1 MKKKNRTGI
10 LTALLA
16 VSTGVESMKRIGI
29 ITALLAVLLFAS
41 IPVQA
46 TIDPT
51 GCFVNSVKVRS
62 TAVIPGN
69 GVNGQTVFN
78 FGILV
83 GTGGDSG
90 ACNVGPAFSSD
101 GTGTGVTITFFKPD
115 KNGNPTVG
123 PSLIDSN
130 RSYKSDGTA
139 DTCYYSSDD
148 INNNFCKLNN
158 IIGARAIFVPSMQWL
173 ADVNPGIT
181 QADANAVVTC
191 PDGKCSHQAVGDLGG
206 DSNLPVRVILNE
218 SIPNTILTKTANP
231 KSGTSLP
238 FTVTYTYTEKNTG
251 NVNLA
256 NVNVTDSNCVPTLV
270 GAPFTKQQP
279 LGLLNVLEPGATATF
294 TCTKTYNTS
303 GTFVNTGFGHGNP
316 TYYDPVTNTD
326 VISSTDI
333 TAPEYPG
340 EQATETVTVST
351 PTPTP
356 TPPPPPSEEHWNVEW
371 INTMPWQYT
380 QFTLPE
386 DQDYL
391 VTSGFMAPEA
401 RTKIFDGVPT
411 PLAVNEGDRLKFW
424 TNSTITDDLYVNAI
438 GGNTQTLNG
447 GNTQTL
453 TASLKLYGYFDE
465 GAGDL
470 NAIDPV
476 TNKKPEQAPYTNP
489 IAPFYPQSNQ
499 SPRKDFVTFNP
510 AIMDHNQGY
519 PELIFLDPSNG
530 NTVQRPQE
538 KVFKRMWYEKAWFK
552 DDYQA
557 QANGHWD
564 VVIEACEPLDP
575 RKTCQYVTTL
585 PLDDEK
591 AINDQLIAGNR
602 IRENNNDPALGDTY
616 APAIEQEFAYMTLN
630 DLRMPIL
637 VKNGSHILIPMAHQA
652 ANSYRGINSFDAA
665 NQGVKDAVRV
675 ESEKTLGMDID
686 NDGKLS
692 SMDTDGKDVSGDES
706 IVLVLDNKNLS
717 KDSKLQFFDNVVTL
731 RSVFTAPQSIV
742 YDVCDNEGGDS
753 TNCEKNQNL
762 AVGQVAKYQ
771 RGMKDDKG
779 PFYIKLIAVDENNNQ
794 AVIEVGRM
802 FGQTL
807 ANIGANARWN
817 QKSFIVDEVFYN
829 VAGIKAKVVNG
840 VEQFKYI
847 VIRQKLPKEEIK
859 LYGKHLKVW
868 EINEV
873 LPEMPPFNMQHE
885 IIVDILETQDRAK
898 IGNKIE
904 ARPLEI
910 TYIRETKEKRFV
922 GELKEIYNQT
932 GNKEAWVVEWFNT
945 MPFQYTEFVL
955 PSGQKYLVT
964 TGFRA
969 PESVTSVW
977 DGDVSGNETPIVIKG
992 DRLKFWHDA
1001 SIAKG
1006 LYINDGTLRLYGY
1019 FDEGPGDLTVIDPV
1033 TNKKPEQAPYTDPEA
1048 PFYPQ
1053 SGQSPRK
1060 DFVTFN
1066 PAIMD
1071 HNQGYPELIFLD
1083 PSNGNTVQ
1091 RPQEKVFK
1099 RMWYEKALFKDD
1111 YQAQANGH
1119 WDVVIEAC
1127 KPLDPRKTCQYVTTV
1142 QLDDEQAIQDQ
1153 LEAGNRIR
1161 EHNNDPS
1168 LGDTYAPAI
1177 EQEFAYMTLNDIRMP
1192 IEVKSGSHIL
1202 IPMAH
1207 QATNSYRGINSFD
1220 AANKGVKD
1228 AVKVESEKTLN
1239 MDIDGDGI
1247 MSSMDTDGT
1256 DVSGDESIVL
1266 VLDNKKLSKNDKL
1279 QFFDNVVTLKDVM
1292 TTPASI
1298 TYDICDN
1305 EGGGSQNCAR
1315 DQVLKVGDVANY
1327 QRGMNDVKGP
1337 FYIKLIAVDQNNNQA
1352 VIEVGRMFGQTL
1364 ANIGAN
1370 PRWNQKAFIVDEI
1383 FYNVVAI
1390 KTKVVN
1396 GVEQFKYIVIRQK
1409 LPKEEIKLYGK
1420 HLGFW
1425 SPEEILPELPPFNMN
1440 HEIIV
1445 DVLRN
1450 QALPA
1455 NMQDKI
1461 GKKIPANPLEI
1472 TYVVEAKEPRFQ
1484 GQLKEIYAQNNT
1496 SITPEPTTT
1505 PTTPTPTQTPVPTID
1520 GAALYASN
1528 CASASCHG
1536 PLATSSKRDR
1546 TAANI
1551 QNAINGIPAMSSL
1564 SFLSQAQIQAIA
1576 NALSTTAT
1584 PTATATGTATATA
1597 TGTATATTTGTATAT
1612 ATATPGTTCQ
1622 GDITGDGAINSADFV
1637 IFASAY
1643 NSASGDPRFN
1653 VKADL
1658 NNNGSIDSA
1667 DFVLFASKYGTSCNA
1682 S

>member
-1 MKKKNRTGI
+1 M
-10 LTALLA
+10 
-16 VSTGVESMKRIGI
+16 
-29 ITALLAVLLFAS
+29 
-41 IPVQA
+41 
-46 TIDPT
+46 
-51 GCFVNSVKVRS
+51 
-62 TAVIPGN
+62 
-69 GVNGQTVFN
+69 
-78 FGILV
+78 
-83 GTGGDSG
+83 
-90 ACNVGPAFSSD
+90 
-101 GTGTGVTITFFKPD
+101 
-115 KNGNPTVG
+115 
-123 PSLIDSN
+123 
-130 RSYKSDGTA
+130 
-139 DTCYYSSDD
+139 
-148 INNNFCKLNN
+148 
-158 IIGARAIFVPSMQWL
+158 
-173 ADVNPGIT
+173 
-181 QADANAVVTC
+181 
-191 PDGKCSHQAVGDLGG
+191 
-206 DSNLPVRVILNE
+206 
-218 SIPNTILTKTANP
+218 
-231 KSGTSLP
+231 
-238 FTVTYTYTEKNTG
+238 
-251 NVNLA
+251 
-256 NVNVTDSNCVPTLV
+256 
-270 GAPFTKQQP
+270 
-279 LGLLNVLEPGATATF
+279 
-294 TCTKTYNTS
+294 
-303 GTFVNTGFGHGNP
+303 
-316 TYYDPVTNTD
+316 
-326 VISSTDI
+326 
-333 TAPEYPG
+333 
-340 EQATETVTVST
+340 
-351 PTPTP
+351 
-356 TPPPPPSEEHWNVEW
+356 
-371 INTMPWQYT
+371 
-380 QFTLPE
+380 
-386 DQDYL
+386 
-391 VTSGFMAPEA
+391 
-401 RTKIFDGVPT
+401 
-411 PLAVNEGDRLKFW
+411 
-424 TNSTITDDLYVNAI
+424 
-438 GGNTQTLNG
+438 
-447 GNTQTL
+447 
-453 TASLKLYGYFDE
+453 
-465 GAGDL
+465 
-470 NAIDPV
+470 
-476 TNKKPEQAPYTNP
+476 
-489 IAPFYPQSNQ
+489 
-499 SPRKDFVTFNP
+499 
-510 AIMDHNQGY
+510 
-519 PELIFLDPSNG
+519 
-530 NTVQRPQE
+530 
-538 KVFKRMWYEKAWFK
+538 
-552 DDYQA
+552 
-557 QANGHWD
+557 
-564 VVIEACEPLDP
+564 
-575 RKTCQYVTTL
+575 
-585 PLDDEK
+585 
-591 AINDQLIAGNR
+591 AGNR
-602 IRENNNDPALGDTY
+602 IREHNNDPALGDTY

-652 ANSYRGINSFDAA
+652 TNSYRGINSFDAA

-717 KDSKLQFFDNVVTL
+717 KDGKLQFFDNVVTL

-868 EINEV
+868 EINEI
-873 LPEMPPFNMQHE
+873 LPELPPFNMQHE
-885 IIVDILETQDRAK
+885 IIVDISETQDRAK
-898 IGNKIE
+898 IGNKVE
-904 ARPLEI
+904 AGPLAI
-910 TYIRETKEKRFV
+910 TYIREAKEKRFV

-955 PSGQKYLVT
+955 PRGQKYLVT

-969 PESVTSVW
+969 PESATSVW
-977 DGDVSGNETPIVIKG
+977 DGDVAGNETPIVIKG

-1019 FDEGPGDLTVIDPV
+1019 FDEGPGDLTAIDPV

-1053 SGQSPRK
+1053 SDQSPRK

-1192 IEVKSGSHIL
+1192 IEVQSGSHIL

-1207 QATNSYRGINSFD
+1207 QADPKYRGINSFD

-1298 TYDICDN
+1298 AYDICDN

-1315 DQVLKVGDVANY
+1315 DQVLKVGDVAKY

-1370 PRWNQKAFIVDEI
+1370 PRWNQKSFIVDEV

-1396 GVEQFKYIVIRQK
+1396 GIEQFKYIVIRQK

-1425 SPEEILPELPPFNMN
+1425 SPNEILPELPPFNMN

-1461 GKKIPANPLEI
+1461 GEKIPANPLEI

-1496 SITPEPTTT
+1496 SITPEPTT
-1505 PTTPTPTQTPVPTID
+1505 PTPTQTPTATPTQTPGPTID

-1546 TAANI
+1546 TAADI
-1551 QNAINGIPAMSSL
+1551 QNAINGVPAMSSL
-1564 SFLSQAQIQAIA
+1564 KSLSQAQIQAIA

-1584 PTATATGTATATA
+1584 PTATATGTA
-1597 TGTATATTTGTATAT
+1597 TGTATAT

-1653 VKADL
+1653 AKADL